1 MTPDLTILDF
11 CCNVKLMQSAV
22 GINITEASCLISK
35 VQASGGDGVGHNF
48 LARFGP
54 FKLFKCHSLLE

>member
-1 MTPDLTILDF
+1 
-11 CCNVKLMQSAV
+11 MQCLSLLV
-22 GINITEASCLISK
+22 GINIAEASCLISK

-54 FKLFKCHSLLE
+54 FKLFKCHSLPE